1 MDLSGRSIAV
11 FCGSSDGRT
20 ASFRESAAELGRE
33 LADRHVELVYGG
45 ASVGLMRIVADA
57 ALAAGGRVVGVIP
70 KHLVDREVAHANLSE
85 LLVVETMHL
94 RKAAMSERASGYVA
108 LPGGYG
114 TYEELLEVTTWKQL
128 GLHNKPIVLL
138 NLEGYYDPLLAQVEQ
153 AVRHGF
159 MRPELRRYLIET
171 RRVSE
176 ALAALEA
183 YEAPPI
189 VGGKWI

>member
-1 MDLSGRSIAV
+1 MDLSGHSIAV

-20 ASFRESAAELGRE
+20 PSFRDSAAELGRE
-33 LADRHVELVYGG
+33 LAARQAELVYGG

-70 KHLVDREVAHANLSE
+70 KHLVDREVAHATLSE

-138 NLEGYYDPLLAQVEQ
+138 NLEGYYDPLLAQVDM
-153 AVRHGF
+153 AIKHGF

-183 YEAPPI
+183 YDAPPSAD
-189 VGGKWI
+189 GKWI